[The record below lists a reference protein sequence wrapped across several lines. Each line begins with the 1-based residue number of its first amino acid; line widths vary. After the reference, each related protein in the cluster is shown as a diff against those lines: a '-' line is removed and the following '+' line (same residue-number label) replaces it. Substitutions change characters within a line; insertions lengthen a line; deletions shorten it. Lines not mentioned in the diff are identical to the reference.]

1 MITRKNFLKTCS
13 LGIASILVPNFL
25 FSKSS
30 FFLATDDAV
39 TLLKQARKYRRQGRF
54 AKAKSTYQQVLTLDN
69 TELRAYNGIRKI
81 LLKEKHKELE
91 VIQLYQQALSNLP
104 NNFRLK
110 RSLYG
115 EYLRSSI
122 GNQKLFKQLNLTSGR
137 PLSFVKQHFDSLLQ
151 ERPDNKNLQR
161 QVAKIDKY
169 IAMNVD
175 TTYSHKNKA
184 VKQFRKDNKKAYK
197 IRFATLTAVETT
209 QRLADLNALPANPD
223 RLQHI
228 REMNQVNV
236 KALRA
241 EKDYSAALRAS
252 EIYLTDVDN
261 SDPYFIKQFRD
272 LSKQL
277 NQYDKLINFETHNHT
292 SKNTYWSAVA
302 LFDAHLRKAEE
313 LNQPA
318 PAVMETLLQFI
329 KSNYNNPMQRFEA
342 ATRKIKLSLVNN
354 DLSTGREL
362 LVELCKEK
370 MLVSD
375 SHSIDR
381 INILIAKYWKKIGD
395 NNYKKIISICN
406 LPDDYLQAT
415 DELVYNAALMNR
427 SRSKEKPVHIDQ
439 LQYRISKL

>member
-1 MITRKNFLKTCS
+1 MITRKSFLRIGS
-13 LGIASILVPNFL
+13 LGIASILIPNIL
-25 FSKSS
+25 FSKTPI
-30 FFLATDDAV
+30 LASEDV
-39 TLLKQARKYRRQGRF
+39 TSLLKQARKYRRQGRF

-122 GNQKLFKQLNLTSGR
+122 GNKKNFKQLNLTTGR
-137 PLSFVKQHFDSLLQ
+137 PLSFVKQHFDELLQ
-151 ERPDNKNLQR
+151 ERPDNQNLRKQS
-161 QVAKIDKY
+161 AKIDKY

-184 VKQFRKDNKKAYK
+184 VKQFRKDNKKAHK
-197 IRFATLTAVETT
+197 NRFATLTSAETT
-209 QRLADLNALPANPD
+209 QRLADLNALPKNTD

-228 REMNQVNV
+228 REMNQVNI
-236 KALRA
+236 KALRTDKNYRDA
-241 EKDYSAALRAS
+241 FLVSEAYLKD
-252 EIYLTDVDN
+252 VNN

-277 NQYDKLINFETHNHT
+277 NQYDKLINFEVQNHA
-292 SKNTYWSAVA
+292 SKNDYWSAIA
-302 LFDAHLRKAEE
+302 LFDAYQRKAEE
-313 LNQPA
+313 TNQPA
-318 PAVMETLLQFI
+318 PVIMDTLLIYI
-329 KSNYNNPMQRFEA
+329 KKNYNNPMQRFEA
-342 ATRKIKLSLVNN
+342 ATREIKLSLLRNE
-354 DLSTGREL
+354 LSVVREL
-362 LVELCKEK
+362 LIEQCKEK
-370 MLVSD
+370 VLVSD

-381 INILIAKYWKKIGD
+381 INILIAKYWKKNGEGD
-395 NNYKKIISICN
+395 YKKIVTICN
-406 LPDDYLQAT
+406 LPNDYLKST
-415 DELVYNAALMNR
+415 DELIFNASLMNMNR
-427 SRSKEKPVHIDQ
+427 AKNKTVHIDQ